1 MKNGQLRSESD
12 RIISLILLVC
22 VTFVAAG
29 SVLGIFYL
37 EEYNFYGNDEGKT
50 AKSYAVQIYSTDDI
64 ELATDYYLSLLPQE
78 IYGRTQ
84 STYKEDYYKTRFSR
98 ENTNFV
104 FTVNNVLNEVLFD
117 SLNPA
122 GLTDEQMAEKAAKGE
137 SVPDLLFEEAKNKA
151 EYRGRSDFF
160 FFDTNGDMI
169 TLRLEYCI
177 LSAEHQ
183 IANDRYSR
191 AFKWIDLAYK
201 LRFFVFV
208 VLFIAV
214 TVIIILLSMFAI
226 NAGTVDEE
234 TGEIIPGFIDK
245 LPLDFVTVFTIL
257 LFVVAGMIMGL
268 TEAADTEMVLSNVIS
283 MIIFVAAVLVIMS
296 YLTTLSVR
304 VKMGKFYRNT
314 VIYRTFRRFKRRTP
328 RKIRRAV
335 FGEMSLFTKIV
346 FGVVVFILVEATIL
360 AFMTYF
366 GILNVDIEQSKNAL
380 GGFLIAWAATRLIII
395 PIAVMI
401 AINLNYVKEEGR
413 RLAEGVLGDEIADK
427 LSVAAIRTHG
437 QNLDR
442 IRKEIHKAME
452 QELKSERLKS
462 ELITNVSHDIK
473 TPLTSIK
480 NYVDFLNDDSLSE
493 EERKKYIS
501 IISKHTDKLSM
512 LLNDLIEASKIQSG
526 NIEINL
532 EKTSLN
538 IIIEQTVEEF
548 AIKLEKSLLIPR
560 IDIPQDD
567 IYIMGDGQ
575 WLWRIFANL
584 LNNACKYAAPESDLE
599 IRLENIDGKARIRI
613 SNISNSEFSV
623 EGNELFE
630 RFVRGDSSR
639 HTEGHGL
646 GLSIARSLAE
656 MQGGTMDISVTG
668 NKFSVILDFDIAE

>member
-22 VTFVAAG
+22 MTIIAAG
-29 SVLGIFYL
+29 SSMGIYYL
-37 EEYNFYGNDEGKT
+37 HQYNFYDNDKGNT
-50 AKSYAVQIYSTDDI
+50 AKSFAVQLYSTDDV
-64 ELATDYYLSLLPQE
+64 ELAKDYYLCRRSEE
-78 IYGRTQ
+78 IYGWKSSDYRG
-84 STYKEDYYKTRFSR
+84 DYYKTKFSR

-104 FTVNNVLNEVLFD
+104 FSVSNVLGEVLFD
-117 SLNPA
+117 SLNPEGNPEA
-122 GLTDEQMAEKAAKGE
+122 ELTFENAKID
-137 SVPDLLFEEAKNKA
+137 S

-160 FFDTNGDMI
+160 FFDRDGSFI
-169 TLRLEYCI
+169 TLRLEYGI
-177 LSAEHQ
+177 LAPEMQ
-183 IANDRYSR
+183 IANDRYST
-191 AFKWIDLAYK
+191 AFQWIDIAYT
-201 LRFFVFV
+201 LRYFVFV
-208 VLFIAV
+208 VLLIAV

-226 NAGTVDEE
+226 NAGTIDDE
-234 TGEIIPGFIDK
+234 TGELIPGFIDK
-245 LPLDFVTVFTIL
+245 LPLDFVTVFTIA

-268 TEAADTEMVLSNVIS
+268 TAAADTEMVLNNVIVV
-283 MIIFVAAVLVIMS
+283 IIFVAAVLVIMS
-296 YLTTLSVR
+296 YLTTFSVR

-314 VIYRTFRRFKRRTP
+314 LIYRTYLRFKRKTP

-335 FGEMSLFTKIV
+335 LKEMSLFKKIV
-346 FGVVVFILVEATIL
+346 IGVIAYILFEGIIL

-366 GILNVDIEQSKNAL
+366 GIMKVKSIDPKLVL
-380 GGFLIAWAATRLIII
+380 GIFLVVWAVTRLIIV

-442 IRKEIHKAME
+442 IKKEINKAME

-480 NYVDFLNDDSLSE
+480 NYVDFLSDDNLTD
-493 EERKKYIS
+493 EERKYYIS
-501 IISKHTDKLSM
+501 IISKHTDKLSL
-512 LLNDLIEASKIQSG
+512 LLNDLIEASRIQSG

-538 IIIEQTVEEF
+538 IILEQTVEEF
-548 AIKLEKSLLIPR
+548 AVKLEKSLLIPR
-560 IDIPQDD
+560 IDMPRDD
-567 IYIMGDGQ
+567 VYIMGDGQ

-584 LNNACKYAAPESDLE
+584 LNNACKYAAPETDLE
-599 IRLENIDGKARIRI
+599 ICVEPVENKARIRI

-668 NKFSVILDFDIAE
+668 NKFAVILDFDIAE

>member
-22 VTFVAAG
+22 VTIVAAG
-29 SVLGIFYL
+29 CVMGIFYL
-37 EEYNFYGNDEGKT
+37 QEYNFYGNDEGKT
-50 AKSYAVQIYSTDDI
+50 AKSFAVQLYSTDDV
-64 ELATDYYLSLLPQE
+64 EFAKDYYLSSKAE
-78 IYGRTQ
+78 DIYGRKS
-84 STYKEDYYKTRFSR
+84 STYKDDYYKTRFSR

-117 SLNPA
+117 SLNPQ
-122 GLTDEQMAEKAAKGE
+122 GDPDSQLT
-137 SVPDLLFEEAKNKA
+137 FEDARKSS
-151 EYRGRSDFF
+151 EYSGRSDFF
-160 FFDTNGDMI
+160 FFDINGNMI

-177 LSAEHQ
+177 LSPEHQ
-183 IANDRYSR
+183 VAKDRYSSS
-191 AFKWIDLAYK
+191 FQWIDIAYT
-201 LRFFVFV
+201 LRYFVFV

-214 TVIIILLSMFAI
+214 AVIIILLSMFAI

-245 LPLDFVTVFTIL
+245 LPLDFVTVFTAL

-268 TEAADTEMVLSNVIS
+268 TAAADTEMVLSNVIV

-296 YLTTLSVR
+296 YLTTFSVR

-314 VIYRTFRRFKRRTP
+314 VIYGIYHRFKRRTP

-335 FGEMSLFTKIV
+335 FGEMSLFKKIV
-346 FGVVVFILVEATIL
+346 LGVVAFILVEGSIL
-360 AFMTYF
+360 AVVAYF
-366 GILNVDIEQSKNAL
+366 GILNVEIADSAL
-380 GGFLIAWAATRLIII
+380 VLGIFLIVWAVTRLIII

-413 RLAEGVLGDEIADK
+413 RLAEGVLGDEISDK

-442 IRKEIHKAME
+442 IRKEINKAME
-452 QELKSERLKS
+452 QELRSERLKS

-480 NYVDFLNDDSLSE
+480 NYVGFLNSKNLTE
-493 EERKKYIS
+493 EERQKYIS

-538 IIIEQTVEEF
+538 IVIEQTVEEF
-548 AIKLEKSLLIPR
+548 AIKLEQSLLIPR
-560 IDIPQDD
+560 IDMPMDD

-584 LNNACKYAAPESDLE
+584 INNACKYAAPETDLE
-599 IRLENIDGKARIRI
+599 IKLEKIENKARICI
-613 SNISNSEFSV
+613 SNISDAEISV

-630 RFVRGDSSR
+630 RFVRGDFSR

-668 NKFSVILDFDIAE
+668 NKFSVILYFDITD